1 MAVTATGC
9 GRHVRRLAAAAL
21 MVPAAAFALDGR
33 VLDGSGQP
41 VAQAMVKLAPA
52 QLAVGDSTYTVF
64 TAADGRFA
72 FPAQAAGT
80 QLTVRKLGFE
90 PLSVPA
96 ADTAEIRLTAS
107 DNLADQVPPS
117 AWLPRTGA
125 DDLARANTVLQCT
138 GCHQLPSDKMQRYSH
153 MLDGKSEAEKQ
164 AAWKAMINYM
174 RVKFVQIGPD
184 QSLYDPTRMDFKNV
198 LDPAAGFFD
207 PHDEAQISA
216 FLAKHLPTRFDQ
228 LAHFD
233 YGAPLGVT
241 AHTLMREIQL
251 PQDSFVREIGL
262 TPESPYLW
270 GADLQHNRL
279 LRVDPQTGEQ
289 KPYPVPYDG
298 PTGPHTIVD
307 TPEGDFWITMLEQ
320 GVVGRFDPGTEKW
333 QLFDKFGTY
342 EMAHDVAYD
351 YKFHAMPDTQGRYWF
366 TLIGSNR
373 MARLDPK
380 SGDVAFID
388 TPRRDDQ
395 SALHASLYGAV
406 ITRDGKRVWFSQLSG
421 GVGAVNTET
430 GKVDVYLP
438 LPQGAGPRRMALD
451 DQDVL
456 YVPLFGTGDLLI
468 YDSRTDKELGRVPM
482 PDPNNAAYSAVWD
495 PWRRAVWIG
504 TSNADVIYRFNPD
517 DRSFAVYPL
526 PSDMGYLRMITF
538 DRHNGNLWTAYSNI
552 PTGAGPSRFVMID
565 PGDRISVGRAP

>member
-1 MAVTATGC
+1 MAAAATGR
-9 GRHVRRLAAAAL
+9 GRHVRRLAAAVLL
-21 MVPAAAFALDGR
+21 MPAAAFALEGQ
-33 VLDGSGQP
+33 VLDASGQP
-41 VAQAMVKLAPA
+41 VAQAMIKLAPP

-64 TAADGRFA
+64 TTPDGRFA

-80 QLTVRKLGFE
+80 RLTVRKLGFE
-90 PLSVPA
+90 TVTVPA
-96 ADTAEIRLTAS
+96 GDSAQIRLTTA

-117 AWLPRTGA
+117 GWLPRTGA

-138 GCHQLPSDKMQRYSH
+138 GCHQLPSEKMQHYSR

-164 AAWKAMINYM
+164 VAWKAMIDYM

-184 QSLYDPTRMDFKNV
+184 QTLYDPTRMDFKNV

-207 PHDEAQISA
+207 AHDEAQISA

-228 LAHFD
+228 LTQFD

-251 PQDSFVREIGL
+251 PQDSFVREVGL

-279 LRVDPQTGEQ
+279 LRVDPRTGEQ

-307 TPEGDFWITMLEQ
+307 TPDGDFWITMLEQ
-320 GVVGRFDPGTEKW
+320 GVVGRFDPRTEKW

-342 EMAHDVAYD
+342 EMAHDVAYN
-351 YKFHAMPDTQGRYWF
+351 YQFYATPDTQGRYWF

-373 MARLDPK
+373 MARLDPRT
-380 SGDVAFID
+380 GEAVMVD

-395 SALHASLYGAV
+395 SALHAALYGAV

-438 LPQGAGPRRMALD
+438 LAQGAGPRRMALD

-456 YVPLFGTGDLLI
+456 YVPLFGTGELLI
-468 YDSRTDKELGRVPM
+468 YDSTSDTELARVMM

-495 PWRRAVWIG
+495 PWRRVIWIG
-504 TSNADVIYRFNPD
+504 TSNADVIYRFDPD

-538 DRHNGNLWTAYSNI
+538 DRRNGNLWTAYSNI
-552 PTGAGPSRFVMID
+552 PTGAGPSRFLMID
-565 PGDRISVGRAP
+565 PGDRINVGQAP